1 MYLLK
6 TTLILL
12 TTSLTLSQAQIKCDA
27 PSPAF
32 PLPNYN
38 NHRSALKSTTQ
49 KITAALSSIIAKSE
63 YDTTSVSI
71 EITSQERTLASF
83 QHSPRNRSDLF
94 GGGAK
99 VVRND
104 TRYRIA
110 SMTKPFT
117 VLALLQLEKAGR
129 VNLDDSVLKYLPDL
143 VEVQT
148 GSLPFKDITLRALMS
163 QQAGIPRDCKW
174 CFSLSGWSC

>member
-1 MYLLK
+1 
-6 TTLILL
+6 
-12 TTSLTLSQAQIKCDA
+12 
-27 PSPAF
+27 
-32 PLPNYN
+32 
-38 NHRSALKSTTQ
+38 
-49 KITAALSSIIAKSE
+49 
-63 YDTTSVSI
+63 
-71 EITSQERTLASF
+71 
-83 QHSPRNRSDLF
+83 
-94 GGGAK
+94 
-99 VVRND
+99 
-104 TRYRIA
+104 
-110 SMTKPFT
+110 MTKPFT